1 MTLGEIMD
9 TVEQRE
15 YLRHIRQM
23 EMEAQHKAFQYEM
36 TNLLYHLPLLVNNA
50 LMDIKKYPKYEDLLP
65 DSLRK
70 EFLELREQRVEE
82 ERKAKKWQSQKA
94 AMELYASAHNESY
107 KASPAGKSNAK
118 HKFRNP
124 N

>member
-36 TNLLYHLPLLVNNA
+36 TNLLYHLPLLVNHA
-50 LMDIKKYPKYEDLLP
+50 LVGGKSYPKYEDLLP
-65 DSLRK
+65 ESLRK
-70 EFLELREQRVEE
+70 EFLELREQRAEE
-82 ERKAKKWQSQKA
+82 ERRAKKWQAQKA
-94 AMELYASAHNESY
+94 AMELYASAHNESF
-107 KASPAGKSNAK
+107 KQSPVGKSNAK
-118 HKFRNP
+118 HKFRNT